1 MERTPTLPPGPSR
14 RSALAV
20 LLLPVLAAAGCAAI
34 GPMQPPRVAVVGL
47 EPLAGE
53 GFEMRFT
60 VRLRVQ
66 NPNPRELGYDGLSVE
81 LDVNGRRLASGVT
94 PARGTIGAWS
104 EAVLAVPVTVSAVA
118 AVRQLLGLVDGVPRG
133 ELPYAVRGRFGGNL
147 LGGAAFA
154 SEGVLRLSP

>member
-1 MERTPTLPPGPSR
+1 MARSRPPSDPAR
-14 RSALAV
+14 RHAV
-20 LLLPVLAAAGCAAI
+20 AALLLPALAAAGCATV

-66 NPNPRELGYDGLSVE
+66 NPNARALAYDGLSVE
-81 LDVNGRRLASGVT
+81 LDVNGRRLATGVT
-94 PARGTIGAWS
+94 PAKGEIGAWS
-104 EAVLAVPVTVSAVA
+104 EAVIAVPVTVSAVA

-133 ELPYAVRGRFGGNL
+133 ELPYAVRGRLGGGL
-147 LGGAAFA
+147 LGGATFA
-154 SEGVLRLSP
+154 AEGVLRLSS

>member
-1 MERTPTLPPGPSR
+1 MARRSTADSSR
-14 RSALAV
+14 RAALVV
-20 LLLPVLAAAGCAAI
+20 LALPALAAAGCAAI
-34 GPMQPPRVAVVGL
+34 GPMQAPRVAVVGL

-66 NPNPRELGYDGLSVE
+66 NPNSRALAYDGLSLE
-81 LDVNGRRLASGVT
+81 LDVNGRRLATGVT
-94 PARGTIGAWS
+94 PAKGTIAPWS

-133 ELPYAVRGRFGGNL
+133 ELPYAVRGRLGGSL
-147 LGGAAFA
+147 LGGATFA
-154 SEGVLRLSP
+154 ADGVLRLSS